1 MEQKLLNELQAG
13 DSFEGFVLI
22 KSFNVKTGQTGKSYV
37 DMVLADQKGD
47 INGKIWNYTEEQ
59 FKDYKPHILVKVRG
73 NVVSWMN
80 ALQMKIERIR
90 LATDNDPVS
99 ITDFT
104 PSAPKTSEEMFK
116 TVQEYINRIKKDDIR
131 DIVTYAVNLRK
142 EKLLYYP
149 AAQANHHSIRS
160 GLLYH
165 TTTMLA
171 SADALCKIYT
181 DLNSDWLFAGVILHD
196 LEKTEEMES
205 SELGLVS
212 DYTKKGL
219 LLGHIV
225 QGPLVIQEAS
235 KAVGASDETTILLQH
250 MLISHHYEPEFGAV
264 RRPMFPEAEM
274 LHYLDMIDARMFDFK
289 KALSSVNEG
298 GFSEKQWL
306 LDNRRLYKKT
316 ED

>member
-37 DMVLADQKGD
+37 DMVLADQKGE

-73 NVVSWMN
+73 NVISWMN

-90 LATDNDPVS
+90 IATEDDPVS

-181 DLNSDWLFAGVILHD
+181 DLNTDWLFAGVILHD

-306 LDNRRLYKKT
+306 LDNRRLYKKS

>member
-13 DSFEGFVLI
+13 DSFEGFVLV

-37 DMVLADQKGD
+37 DMVLADQKGE

-80 ALQMKIERIR
+80 ALQMKIEKIRI
-90 LATDNDPVS
+90 ATENDPVS

-104 PSAPKTSEEMFK
+104 PSAPKSSEEMFK

-171 SADALCKIYT
+171 SADALSKIYT
-181 DLNSDWLFAGVILHD
+181 DLNTDWLFAGVIASWIS
-196 LEKTEEMES
+196 M
-205 SELGLVS
+205 
-212 DYTKKGL
+212 KKFL
-219 LLGHIV
+219 
-225 QGPLVIQEAS
+225 
-235 KAVGASDETTILLQH
+235 KA
-250 MLISHHYEPEFGAV
+250 
-264 RRPMFPEAEM
+264 
-274 LHYLDMIDARMFDFK
+274 
-289 KALSSVNEG
+289 
-298 GFSEKQWL
+298 
-306 LDNRRLYKKT
+306 
-316 ED
+316 

>member
-13 DSFEGFVLI
+13 DSFEGFVLV

-37 DMVLADQKGD
+37 DMVLADQKGE

-80 ALQMKIERIR
+80 ALQMKIEKIRI
-90 LATDNDPVS
+90 ATENDPVS

-104 PSAPKTSEEMFK
+104 PSAPKSSEEMFK

-171 SADALCKIYT
+171 SADALSKIYT
-181 DLNSDWLFAGVILHD
+181 DLNTDWLFAGVILHD

-306 LDNRRLYKKT
+306 LDNRRLYKKS
-316 ED
+316 EE

>member
-13 DSFEGFVLI
+13 DSFEGFVLV

-37 DMVLADQKGD
+37 DMVLADQKGE

-90 LATDNDPVS
+90 IATDDDPVS

-104 PSAPKTSEEMFK
+104 PSAPKTSDEMFK

-171 SADALCKIYT
+171 SADALSKIYT
-181 DLNSDWLFAGVILHD
+181 DLNTDWLFAGVILHD
-196 LEKTEEMES
+196 LEKTEEMDS
-205 SELGLVS
+205 SDLGLVS

-250 MLISHHYEPEFGAV
+250 MLISHHYEPEFGAI

-274 LHYLDMIDARMFDFK
+274 LHYLDMIDARMFDFQ

-306 LDNRRLYKKT
+306 LDNRRVYKKT